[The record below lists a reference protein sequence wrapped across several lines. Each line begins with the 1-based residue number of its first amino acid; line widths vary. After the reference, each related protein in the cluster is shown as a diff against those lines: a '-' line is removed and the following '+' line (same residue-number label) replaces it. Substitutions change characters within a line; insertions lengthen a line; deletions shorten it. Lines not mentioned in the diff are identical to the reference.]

1 MNRNFGKENMEP
13 QQPNEESDDQ
23 HYGAGGEEQRPHY
36 DDGVDP
42 CERSNPRRGEST
54 AGPPIGYDGT
64 GQQPSIRGYEMQGD
78 PQQGQPRGGGGA
90 HGHDPD
96 GGAPN
101 AAGGANQRRYTLSA
115 APGEAVEPPSGPG
128 RQHSMA
134 MGPAD
139 MGNISQRGYREMG
152 ASPAGG
158 HLHPGMGQH
167 PGAYEPQSLSPTHL
181 AHRMSMGFYPGHS
194 PGFANM
200 DSGMGDL
207 SFRGG
212 SMTGAMNVNGSNS
225 SAQLGAPP
233 TGTASQAERE
243 EELLLNLLITRRQR
257 SRMGGPAGK
266 GGANLSLADE
276 LMRLRQNGG
285 QPGAAPPGLH
295 QQAPVSNSVAPPPRG
310 GAPGPPPGMPGMPPL
325 YSEQMQGGVP
335 PNAYPAVTDYRGMPH
350 HQGHMIKEYPAYHPH
365 QMSHPAMRHPAD
377 MSERIDRSPG
387 RFQLMD
393 ARMGD
398 FSDRGMMGGGGGGG
412 YKRAYGSMG
421 MGGMHPMP
429 YDGMAYGAP
438 SNEANDAPPLKKKRA
453 HKKKPAD
460 MPRRPL
466 SAYNLFFSEERERIL
481 KEIEKKDG
489 KTDDSSVAEG
499 SATGTADGGSEEDVE
514 EKDVD
519 SKEKPKA
526 LLRPLIPAQ
535 KKRRPHRKTHGKIS
549 FQQLARMVGERWKS
563 LPEKDRKYY
572 QDLAQEDMKRQKIA
586 MEEYYA
592 KQNASKSH
600 GKADAHGQH
609 SISNMM

>member
-13 QQPNEESDDQ
+13 QQPNEESDA
-23 HYGAGGEEQRPHY
+23 HYRGGEVQAHY
-36 DDGVDP
+36 EDGVDP
-42 CERSNPRRGEST
+42 SERNARRDESD
-54 AGPPIGYDGT
+54 AGPSSGYADGN
-64 GQQPSIRGYEMQGD
+64 GQQPNMRSYEMQGD
-78 PQQGQPRGGGGA
+78 PQGQQPPRGGANA
-90 HGHDPD
+90 HDHPV

-101 AAGGANQRRYTLSA
+101 APGGGANQRRYTLSA
-115 APGEAVEPPSGPG
+115 APGEPVEMPSGPG

-134 MGPAD
+134 MGPVD
-139 MGNISQRGYREMG
+139 TGNISQRGYREMG
-152 ASPAGG
+152 ASPAAGG
-158 HLHPGMGQH
+158 HLHPGMVQH
-167 PGAYEPQSLSPTHL
+167 PGVYEQQQSLSPTHM

-194 PGFANM
+194 PGFAHA
-200 DSGMGDL
+200 DAAMGDL

-212 SMTGAMNVNGSNS
+212 GTNNS

-233 TGTASQAERE
+233 GTASQAERE

-257 SRMGGPAGK
+257 SRMTGPTGK
-266 GGANLSLADE
+266 GGGTNLSLADE

-285 QPGAAPPGLH
+285 QPGAAPPG
-295 QQAPVSNSVAPPPRG
+295 QQASASNSGAPPRG
-310 GAPGPPPGMPGMPPL
+310 GPSSVSNIPPGPPPGMPGMPPL
-325 YSEQMQGGVP
+325 YSDQMHGGVP
-335 PNAYPAVTDYRGMPH
+335 PNAYPAVTDYRGMQPH
-350 HQGHMIKEYPAYHPH
+350 HQGHMMKDYPTYHPH
-365 QMSHPAMRHPAD
+365 QQMSHPALRHPGD

-387 RFQLMD
+387 RFQMMD

-398 FSDRGMMGGGGGGG
+398 FSDRGMMGGGG

-421 MGGMHPMP
+421 MGMHPMP
-429 YDGMAYGAP
+429 YDGMAYGP
-438 SNEANDAPPLKKKRA
+438 PPTNEAMDGPPAKKKRA

-489 KTDDSSVAEG
+489 KTDDGSVAEG
-499 SATGTADGGSEEDVE
+499 STTGTVEGGSEEDAE
-514 EKDVD
+514 DKDLD

-572 QDLAQEDMKRQKIA
+572 QELAQEDMKRQKIA

-592 KQNASKSH
+592 KQNASKTH
-600 GKADAHGQH
+600 GKADPPNVHNTV
-609 SISNMM
+609 STMM